1 MIKESNLVQL
11 IVVTLTILLTG
22 CTTVSQDDLTVSSPI
37 SEVVTYSD
45 NVKPIINNNCIIC
58 HSNPPQN
65 GALMPLINYE
75 TVKEAVQNRNL
86 IGRISNEDPVF
97 LMPPGGPKLPQN
109 LIDVV
114 IQWNKDGLIEE

>member
-1 MIKESNLVQL
+1 
-11 IVVTLTILLTG
+11 
-22 CTTVSQDDLTVSSPI
+22 
-37 SEVVTYSD
+37 
-45 NVKPIINNNCIIC
+45 
-58 HSNPPQN
+58 
-65 GALMPLINYE
+65 MPLINYE